1 MSTSTTTA
9 APGTPRRAGSRPA
22 RVLLWSGG
30 VITAAAAIALLVIL
44 ALYFV
49 QQDPPTG
56 FYFTALWGFP
66 LGFLLLIAYLLF
78 SMNRRRRGTGIG

>member
-1 MSTSTTTA
+1 MSTPTTTTA
-9 APGTPRRAGSRPA
+9 PGTSRRAGSRLA
-22 RVLLWSGG
+22 RVLLWSGA

-66 LGFLLLIAYLLF
+66 LGFMLLIAYLLF
-78 SMNRRRRGTGIG
+78 SINRRRRGTGIG